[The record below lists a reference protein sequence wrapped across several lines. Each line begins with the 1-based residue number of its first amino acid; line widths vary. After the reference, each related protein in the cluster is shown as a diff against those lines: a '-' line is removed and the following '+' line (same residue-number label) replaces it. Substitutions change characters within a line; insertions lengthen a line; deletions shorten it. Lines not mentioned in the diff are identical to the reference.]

1 MNQTENTS
9 PRMDEDI
16 NSHTQTDPD
25 AYAVREEK
33 ILELSE
39 RMLEKISSAIDELSL
54 YQAKEKER
62 VKEVEYD
69 EENKKVVKETNVESE
84 KIDVIESLIDT
95 SALKQLVS
103 TLKDIKDIH
112 VGLCQK
118 SDSDDEESGVIVIS
132 PVEEDF
138 MEDEGDEE

>member
-1 MNQTENTS
+1 MNQQEN
-9 PRMDEDI
+9 
-16 NSHTQTDPD
+16 NVTQTDENINTVAESD
-25 AYAVREEK
+25 ADASAVREEK

-69 EENKKVVKETNVESE
+69 EENKKVIKETNVESE
-84 KIDVIESLIDT
+84 KIDVVESLIDT
-95 SALKQLVS
+95 GALKQLVS

-112 VGLCQK
+112 MGLCRS
-118 SDSDDEESGVIVIS
+118 SDSDDEESGVIMIS
-132 PVEEDF
+132 PIEEDF
-138 MEDEGDEE
+138 NEDDGDEE

>member
-1 MNQTENTS
+1 MNQQEN
-9 PRMDEDI
+9 
-16 NSHTQTDPD
+16 NVTQTDENINTVAESD
-25 AYAVREEK
+25 ADSSAVREEK

-69 EENKKVVKETNVESE
+69 EENKKVIKETNVESE
-84 KIDVIESLIDT
+84 KIDVVESLIDT
-95 SALKQLVS
+95 GALKQLVS

-112 VGLCQK
+112 MGLCRS
-118 SDSDDEESGVIVIS
+118 SDSDDEESGVIMIS
-132 PVEEDF
+132 PIEEDF
-138 MEDEGDEE
+138 NEDDGDE

>member
-1 MNQTENTS
+1 MNSSDNTIPTKDEN
-9 PRMDEDI
+9 I
-16 NSHTQTDPD
+16 NPEFQND
-25 AYAVREEK
+25 ADASAEREEK
-33 ILELSE
+33 ILRLSE

-69 EENKKVVKETNVESE
+69 EENKKVIKETNVESE
-84 KIDVIESLIDT
+84 KIDVVESLIDT
-95 SALKQLVS
+95 GALKQLVS

-118 SDSDDEESGVIVIS
+118 SDYDGEESGVIMIS
-132 PVEEDF
+132 PIDENFEEH
-138 MEDEGDEE
+138 EVGKE

>member
-1 MNQTENTS
+1 MNQTDNIIQ
-9 PRMDEDI
+9 PMDEDI
-16 NSHTQTDPD
+16 NPITQNDTD
-25 AYAVREEK
+25 ASVMREEK

-69 EENKKVVKETNVESE
+69 EENKKVIKETNLESE

-95 SALKQLVS
+95 GALKQLVS

-112 VGLCQK
+112 MGLCQK

-132 PVEEDF
+132 PIDEDF
-138 MEDEGDEE
+138 SEDEGDEE

>member
-1 MNQTENTS
+1 MNQQEN
-9 PRMDEDI
+9 
-16 NSHTQTDPD
+16 NVTQTDENINTVSESD
-25 AYAVREEK
+25 ADASAVREEK

-69 EENKKVVKETNVESE
+69 EENKKVIKETNVESE
-84 KIDVIESLIDT
+84 KIDVVESLIDT
-95 SALKQLVS
+95 GALKQLVS

-112 VGLCQK
+112 MGLCRS
-118 SDSDDEESGVIVIS
+118 SDSDDEESGVIMIS
-132 PVEEDF
+132 PIEEDF
-138 MEDEGDEE
+138 NEDDGDEE